1 MNNNQI
7 EINLTK
13 SFIETFNC
21 NKSVSFTNLYCESN
35 DETNFVSSLTLIYN
49 NIKYDCYSNI
59 EFDEEGNVVET
70 DVHIQNYKEL
80 SESINDNDDELEGFI
95 SDYLTTLALDLF
107 ELHISESE
115 SSDSE

>member
-35 DETNFVSSLTLIYN
+35 DETNFVSSLI
-49 NIKYDCYSNI
+49 
-59 EFDEEGNVVET
+59 
-70 DVHIQNYKEL
+70 
-80 SESINDNDDELEGFI
+80 FI
-95 SDYLTTLALDLF
+95 
-107 ELHISESE
+107 
-115 SSDSE
+115 